1 MALPNLRPMAWDP
14 KSPATLLLPTLDPE
28 KNELRVDA
36 FLSHDGVGCN
46 PHERSALM
54 KLVTAHGDYHRAGQ
68 DNVKALSRT
77 YRSALRDCLAGWEGD
92 EAIDDEESLELLKL
106 VYAVTHLSEIFLLS
120 NDGDSWSTPGAATA
134 DTVRYLRLHHMEDP
148 YAVVGEGL
156 DDMLQSSQPE
166 QYGAVYW
173 KLLRTLVLRGCLD
186 DAWALISRH
195 HLYRR
200 CFEETEILD
209 EFHAITIE
217 QDREGFRVL
226 RSLLLS
232 APLPGGRSEWND
244 DGLGDDDNEGDED
257 NVLLMDGVP
266 RDAYKLW
273 DSDSYSSDR
282 DFPLDFDPHAAI
294 SVHKAW
300 KREVIDNASLHGL
313 LRRLPQLQANV
324 LSILS
329 GRFDTDIFDSWSEA
343 LCAELLYQRP
353 GLCPRDL
360 HVRTADVM
368 QKLGVSVSTEFDQVI
383 PILSVMKG
391 DAGRVVE
398 VLHQYGGGSGAAL
411 PATMVCSKPI
421 MKFCRLEI
429 GLLTPAS
436 PFVADSTIVQPF
448 DGRRTDPTSGF
459 VSIQHQDRI
468 AAVRLGGDSFFLV
481 LVRAG
486 LGCPSFD
493 QIALAVRHAQ
503 RRRSDYGHSG
513 RNAREARAD
522 N

>member
-1 MALPNLRPMAWDP
+1 MAWDP
-14 KSPATLLLPTLDPE
+14 KSPATLLLPSRDPQ
-28 KNELRVDA
+28 KNELRIDA

-54 KLVTAHGDYHRAGQ
+54 KLITAHSDYHQAGQ
-68 DNVKALSRT
+68 ENCKPLSRT

-120 NDGDSWSTPGAATA
+120 NDGNEEYWSMPGAATA
-134 DTVRYLRLHHMEDP
+134 DTVRYLRLHHMADP

-173 KLLRTLVLRGCLD
+173 KLLQTLVLRGCLD

-195 HLYRR
+195 HLCRR
-200 CFEETEILD
+200 CFERTEILD

-232 APLPGGRSEWND
+232 APLAGGRSEWND
-244 DGLGDDDNEGDED
+244 AGLGDDNGDED
-257 NVLLMDGVP
+257 SCLLMDGVP

-273 DSDSYSSDR
+273 DSALYASDM
-282 DFPLDFDPHAAI
+282 DGPLGFDTHAAI
-294 SVHKAW
+294 SVHKTW
-300 KREVIDNASLHGL
+300 KREVIDNISLHGL
-313 LRRLPQLQANV
+313 LRRIPQLQANV

-329 GRFDTDIFDSWSEA
+329 GRFDTVVFDSWSEA

-360 HVRTADVM
+360 HVRTANVM
-368 QKLGVSVSTEFDQVI
+368 QKLGASVNTGFDEV
-383 PILSVMKG
+383 ILSVMKG

-398 VLHQYGGGSGAAL
+398 VLHQLGGGSGAAL
-411 PATMVCSKPI
+411 PATMVC
-421 MKFCRLEI
+421 F
-429 GLLTPAS
+429 
-436 PFVADSTIVQPF
+436 
-448 DGRRTDPTSGF
+448 
-459 VSIQHQDRI
+459 
-468 AAVRLGGDSFFLV
+468 
-481 LVRAG
+481 
-486 LGCPSFD
+486 
-493 QIALAVRHAQ
+493 
-503 RRRSDYGHSG
+503 
-513 RNAREARAD
+513 
-522 N
+522 